1 MALWKNSHSFVL
13 SFVAIL
19 AGLGVAAHAEDAPD
33 GKELYKT
40 RTCVTCHGKEGAK
53 AIQTYPQLA
62 GLNQAYLYAQIKDIA
77 DGKRVSGPDARGYP
91 RTQAMK
97 DVMVVATDDEL
108 KTIAAWLSTLP
119 PPPIKP
125 GDAAKSAEGG
135 ALYAKSGSSPV
146 TAPRASSRPPAL
158 RSSAAEKGI
167 SALQI
172 TEIRDGV
179 RTNGKAKMMAAM
191 VKRLTDA
198 DRRNRRTLVAGRSRR
213 GQMTRTSGSRLAWKR
228 SGPIPMEKIMKTKIA
243 LAMVSLF
250 LMGSVAA
257 RAADTAPAPKA
268 DAGKVIVD
276 EEGKKH
282 EWMTK
287 GGERDKALLLT
298 PNLEHGKDVYEV
310 CSGCHLPEGWGR
322 ADGTFPE
329 LAGQH
334 RTVLIKQLTD
344 IREGNRDNPTM
355 YPFALTSEIGGEQS
369 VADVTEYISRLPM
382 NPENGVGPGTDLA
395 LGQKLYADNASAA
408 TARRA
413 KATGTNIIRASGP
426 ALRLSAAP
434 VSVDQ
439 GRQKAQRQSRHDGAN
454 QEFLRQGH
462 RRGARLRVAPEAAEG
477 HRRGQGLAES

>member
-135 ALYAKSGSSPV
+135 ALYAKSGCVACHGAEGVKPTAGTPV
-146 TAPRASSRPPAL
+146 IGGQKKEYL
-158 RSSAAEKGI
+158 
-167 SALQI
+167 ALQI

-198 DRRNRRTLVAGRSRR
+198 DIDAIAEHLSQVDRVAG
-213 GQMTRTSGSRLAWKR
+213 K
-228 SGPIPMEKIMKTKIA
+228 
-243 LAMVSLF
+243 
-250 LMGSVAA
+250 
-257 RAADTAPAPKA
+257 
-268 DAGKVIVD
+268 
-276 EEGKKH
+276 
-282 EWMTK
+282 
-287 GGERDKALLLT
+287 
-298 PNLEHGKDVYEV
+298 
-310 CSGCHLPEGWGR
+310 
-322 ADGTFPE
+322 
-329 LAGQH
+329 
-334 RTVLIKQLTD
+334 
-344 IREGNRDNPTM
+344 
-355 YPFALTSEIGGEQS
+355 
-369 VADVTEYISRLPM
+369 
-382 NPENGVGPGTDLA
+382 
-395 LGQKLYADNASAA
+395 
-408 TARRA
+408 
-413 KATGTNIIRASGP
+413 
-426 ALRLSAAP
+426 
-434 VSVDQ
+434 
-439 GRQKAQRQSRHDGAN
+439 
-454 QEFLRQGH
+454 
-462 RRGARLRVAPEAAEG
+462 
-477 HRRGQGLAES
+477 